1 MAEFIFF
8 KTPLILEAN
17 GWFAR
22 VRVVSKKKAEGQ
34 FMFVCVFNTIYIY
47 ILATVLLHASH
58 SFQFQLS

>member
-8 KTPLILEAN
+8 KTLLILEAN

-34 FMFVCVFNTIYIY
+34 FMFVCVLNTIYIY
-47 ILATVLLHASH
+47 IYI
-58 SFQFQLS
+58 F